1 MNKFSNLNICSTKR
15 EPNPQWPLTDRIGL
29 NFWSEVGSP
38 IPMTSQWPQTA
49 FARLLLICSL
59 ILDLSSTGLIKKRG
73 TQCFSSRKR
82 EPCTNDLHQPQF
94 LIKYR
99 CTYPNDLKQPLFLL
113 FLICSLLFDLST
125 TGVIK
130 KRGTK
135 CFISSKRKS
144 YPWHTSQK
152 FKPNPNEIFLRSK
165 NILAW
170 VRFKFLG
177 NQAFL
182 RGCGGLPPLGSAN
195 RIWLG

>member
-1 MNKFSNLNICSTKR
+1 MTSYSL
-15 EPNPQWPLTDRIGL
+15 IGL
-29 NFWSEVGSP
+29 NFRSELGSP

-73 TQCFSSRKR
+73 TQFFSSRKR

-94 LIKYR
+94 LIKHR

-113 FLICSLLFDLST
+113 FLICSLLFDLSS
-125 TGVIK
+125 TGLIK
-130 KRGTK
+130 KRGTQ
-135 CFISSKRKS
+135 CFISSKRES
-144 YPWHTSQK
+144 YPWRTSQK

-170 VRFKFLG
+170 VRFEFLG
-177 NQAFL
+177 NQAFI
-182 RGCGGLPPLGSAN
+182 RGCGGLLPLGSAN